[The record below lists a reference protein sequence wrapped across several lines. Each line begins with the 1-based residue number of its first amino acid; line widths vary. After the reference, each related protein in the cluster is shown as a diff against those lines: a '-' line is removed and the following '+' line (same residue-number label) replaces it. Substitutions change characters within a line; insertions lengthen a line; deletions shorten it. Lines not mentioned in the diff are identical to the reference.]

1 MKLLQLDDSNSKR
14 LAVKMVLRS
23 IGATDCDWFTSI
35 EEGVEALEQAIE
47 EGAPYDAVITDMH
60 YPIQKN
66 GEADW
71 KAGKYLIA
79 LLQEKQIAVP
89 VIVLSTSRL
98 KIENAWRTLWYD
110 DRSDWET
117 ELRTALKEIQ
127 VKKAR
132 ESRL

>member
-23 IGATDCDWFTSI
+23 AGVRDCGWFTSI
-35 EEGVEALEQAIE
+35 EEGVEALEKAIR
-47 EGAPYDAVITDMH
+47 EGDPYDAVISDMH

-89 VIVLSTSRL
+89 VIILSTSRL
-98 KIENAWRTLWYD
+98 RIENAWRTLWYD
-110 DRSDWET
+110 ERSDWEM
-117 ELRTALKEIQ
+117 ELRTALQEIQ
-127 VKKAR
+127 REKAR
-132 ESRL
+132 KNRG